1 MSENNILAVI
11 LSGGQSKRM
20 GEDKVMLKINDITLI
35 EHTINKIKNLLPNI
49 IIISDKNIDYVSSH
63 NLPVIE
69 DCIKGNQGPLIGILS
84 AMRWAKKSGKEFSW
98 IVTFPCDTP
107 FFPKDIVKKFIDL
120 SNKKKFLLYFASS
133 KGQRHNIFGLWSIKL
148 YEKLENDILN
158 NNSRKV
164 QDWAEK
170 NNVQTIEFN
179 FKDFDPFFNIN
190 TKEDL
195 KIARELYKKNKK

>member
-11 LSGGQSKRM
+11 LAGGQSKRM

-120 SNKKKFLLYFASS
+120 LDY
-133 KGQRHNIFGLWSIKL
+133 
-148 YEKLENDILN
+148 
-158 NNSRKV
+158 
-164 QDWAEK
+164 
-170 NNVQTIEFN
+170 
-179 FKDFDPFFNIN
+179 
-190 TKEDL
+190 
-195 KIARELYKKNKK
+195 